1 VASPRRGPDWEI
13 GMLKRTLSVIAL
25 SALLLL
31 AGGCTDDQARKE
43 IDLLTNDNQK
53 KAAQIAE
60 LESQIKSMQKSVNY
74 DELIENK
81 VNAKMAAMA
90 EDTRKKGETDTKS
103 ISDFVESSR
112 KSIDE
117 MSEATHAQV
126 GDKDKP
132 GVIEEHLQNRIAQ
145 QAENEK
151 AEREKMKAD
160 ILRYIDSQLKDMY
173 PYAFKKQ
180 KANETHKV
188 SDQVDLP

>member
-1 VASPRRGPDWEI
+1 
-13 GMLKRTLSVIAL
+13 MLKRTLSVIAL